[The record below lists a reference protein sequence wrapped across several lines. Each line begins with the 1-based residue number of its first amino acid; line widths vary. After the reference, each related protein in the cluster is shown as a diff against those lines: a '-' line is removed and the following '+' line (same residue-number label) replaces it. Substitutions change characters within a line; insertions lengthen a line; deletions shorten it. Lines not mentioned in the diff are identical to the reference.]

1 MTCSWLKYG
10 MTDEKSSKR
19 FVFNNTHYNISIHF
33 DILILCYLYI
43 KPFGELA
50 YLVVMLDLSKEPMEE
65 CDVEVEACINVEG
78 SEVMESKS
86 VSLFQ
91 NVVQNYTFSLQ
102 QNNSLQYTHVEE
114 NNRMCIKESLMS
126 RSTNR

>member
-65 CDVEVEACINVEG
+65 CDVEVEACTSVE
-78 SEVMESKS
+78 SVNNQVVSKCS
-86 VSLFQ
+86 PRLYFLS
-91 NVVQNYTFSLQ
+91 S
-102 QNNSLQYTHVEE
+102 
-114 NNRMCIKESLMS
+114 KK
-126 RSTNR
+126 